1 MTRDRYLSN
10 KIRHRIDLAPSK
22 FGIFGG
28 DLISKRSKN
37 FCEIYLAYRALPV
50 SLNWPV
56 INIFSSYCTRLPE
69 IQSTKTRNEKSVK
82 FTH

>member
-1 MTRDRYLSN
+1 MMRDRYLSG

-28 DLISKRSKN
+28 DL
-37 FCEIYLAYRALPV
+37 RALPV

-69 IQSTKTRNEKSVK
+69 IQITKTRNEKSVK